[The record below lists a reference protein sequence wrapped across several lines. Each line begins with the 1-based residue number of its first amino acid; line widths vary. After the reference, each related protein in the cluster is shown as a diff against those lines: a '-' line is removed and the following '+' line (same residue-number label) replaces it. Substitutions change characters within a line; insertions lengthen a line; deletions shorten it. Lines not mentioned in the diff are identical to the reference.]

1 MHNYSSR
8 SSSDFGAS
16 PLSLASERAGGEASA
31 VDEVGAGEGLPA
43 VAHESGVLDLLAGEA
58 YLVACDFGLG
68 GMELAFV
75 LCNLKGAQGLVVG
88 GAEPAGQDVPQLKS
102 RAAGCRGPCR
112 R

>member
-1 MHNYSSR
+1 MHNFSSR

-16 PLSLASERAGGEASA
+16 PLSLASGRAGGEASA
-31 VDEVGAGEGLPA
+31 VDEVGTGEGLPA
-43 VAHESGVLDLLAGEA
+43 VAHESGTFDLLAGEA
-58 YLVACDFGLG
+58 YLVASDFGLG

-88 GAEPAGQDVPQLKS
+88 GAEPVGQDVPQLKS
-102 RAAGCRGPCR
+102 CAAGCRGPCR